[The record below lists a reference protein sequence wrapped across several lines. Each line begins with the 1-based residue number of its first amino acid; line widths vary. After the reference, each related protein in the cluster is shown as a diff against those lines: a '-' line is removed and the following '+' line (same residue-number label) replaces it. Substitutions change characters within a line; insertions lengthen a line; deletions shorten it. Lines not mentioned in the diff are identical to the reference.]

1 MPDRFSRS
9 RGGGITIAAPEAPN
23 LQPQIDKQLSF
34 LKMLDAMQQRAAAA
48 ARGRKVLVGIDPN
61 TGEPIYMDNPGGGKV
76 PEAVRKQAY
85 DYALKKKGR
94 DAIAGDADL
103 NRIKAELYSGQEMS
117 AQKQER
123 LLAEARNRTNALAKQ
138 YGVSVED
145 AYTETFGTAAQKA
158 AQDKSAF
165 ESGGMP
171 SAFYAG
177 LRQGFNSLTSGIK
190 EIAQTVTGDRAGAL
204 ETARQN
210 AEENRE
216 IAMSN
221 PVMRE
226 TTLRQQEAA
235 AEGRDA
241 GYFDNAEGNTLGAI
255 AGTAGNLAGGIAPM
269 VIGAPVA
276 AAIGAPAGVVGAI
289 GGAVGGAVTGGI
301 LGQSG
306 YNERVATAADLT
318 DQQKEEALTNGG
330 AFLNLA
336 LNAGAGALIPGRA
349 VSGVKQWAGTR
360 LGNRI
365 LGTTE
370 RTAPGISRT
379 IAGPPTPSMADI
391 VGRYNASRIVQAGER
406 AAANAAR
413 PRTLGTLTR
422 DVLGNSV
429 ENAAIMG
436 AATAGSNFAYNV
448 GTDRPAF
455 ENVGQGVQEGMVE
468 GALLG
473 VPFGYMNYR
482 GRQPLRQ
489 YNAEHGYTGS
499 SPSRATP
506 PPTGSNGASGGLQGV
521 LGGGKKKGAEP
532 VIFRGSGK
540 HEYAPAIDRKI
551 TFSDDA
557 VQRLQQLKD
566 DTGFDIEAVNFIN
579 GSESNAEIAKVREP
593 FVAWTREVIDAAR
606 KHDDATLDQLLYDYI
621 NAGGRVQDLDYILA
635 SLDNSTGKKFATGK
649 DGGVNFDNI
658 KFPSDIYTT
667 RWDAMA
673 KRSFGGAIV
682 ELENLMK
689 GGRDEYL
696 KARQGTG
703 RHNLSGFMDELNK
716 RRKGASADT
725 STGTGGALVPYT
737 PVPSEQ
743 TPSGATPPNNLG
755 NSTAKSG
762 GPGGATPPNG
772 RTGEETP
779 IPPAGQEGAGQNP
792 NAGPDTNGTRAG
804 GEQTGT
810 GAGESGGEGKRGPG
824 DGSNGAAG
832 GGGEQPNGGNV
843 KRSQRESQAHLK
855 DSIVNAKDGQQLGDQ
870 LLADGYYVSLEP
882 QYRGERSSLRVYIK
896 DSDNNL
902 VAYKERLIG
911 QNEQTIP
918 SVENIILDKNNYWK
932 LPDSK
937 IISTSNKSDSS
948 NLFRRKNLPEIDKLN
963 SAALGLFKNLDE
975 RLNPKNPASSNEGN
989 GQPQLNDFQILAID
1003 SIAPEGTPA
1012 RKALEHL
1019 SDMLYRR
1026 ANGVSITNK
1035 AIQAALENFVQ
1046 RTFLGKF
1053 PWMKRVLKDIVVYN
1067 EDSRTRGTWSS
1078 SERQLRINVG
1088 AKLPKEEQSPEVV
1101 ASNLITVL
1109 QHELLS
1115 HGMNGEAAG
1124 VLSHTVREALFN
1136 KFSNFAGN
1144 NDYFQAIRERY
1155 SRQGKPVNER
1165 QVRIGDEISAF
1176 SLQFLDN
1183 TFSRIDDATL
1193 LANGI
1198 TSLISDRVNA
1208 RQITG
1213 LISAIAQER
1222 ITPEQMRNA
1231 LMDAVIN
1238 TPEVRDMY
1246 LKATRQE
1253 LLTNS
1258 QAFADASPLAQAT
1271 ALDYIQLTEKAGVT
1285 RSEGSLREYL
1295 EEILDPDTEVNVYK
1309 ADSKIC

>member
-48 ARGRKVLVGIDPN
+48 ARGSKVLVGIDPN

-76 PEAVRKQAY
+76 HEAVRKQAY
-85 DYALKKKGR
+85 EYALKKKGR

-165 ESGGMP
+165 ESGSMP

-177 LRQGFNSLTSGIK
+177 LRQGFNSLTSGAK
-190 EIAQTVTGDRAGAL
+190 EIAQTITGDRAGAL

-255 AGTAGNLAGGIAPM
+255 AGTVGNLAGGIAPM
-269 VIGAPVA
+269 AIGAPIA
-276 AAIGAPAGVVGAI
+276 AAVGVPAGVVGAI
-289 GGAVGGAVTGGI
+289 GGAVGGAVTGGV
-301 LGQSG
+301 LGQAG

-330 AFLNLA
+330 AFINLA
-336 LNAGAGALIPGRA
+336 LNTTAGALIPGRA
-349 VSGVKQWAGTR
+349 VSKAKQWAGTK

-379 IAGPPTPSMADI
+379 IAGPPTPSMADT

-436 AATAGSNFAYNV
+436 AATAGSNMAYNF
-448 GTDRPAF
+448 GTDRPVL
-455 ENVGQGVQEGMVE
+455 ENAGQGVQEGMVE

-482 GRQPLRQ
+482 GRQSLQQ

-499 SPSRATP
+499 SPSRPTP
-506 PPTGSNGASGGLQGV
+506 PPTGSNGASEGLQGV
-521 LGGGKKKGAEP
+521 LGGKKKGAEP

-540 HEYAPAIDRKI
+540 HEYAPAIDEKL
-551 TFSDDA
+551 TFSSDA
-557 VQRLQQLKD
+557 VQRLQQLKN
-566 DTGFDIEAVNFIN
+566 DTGFDIEAVSFIN
-579 GSESNAEIAKVREP
+579 GSEGDANIAKVRKP

-649 DGGVNFDNI
+649 DGGVNFDDI

-667 RWDAMA
+667 RWNATA
-673 KRSFGGAIV
+673 KRSFGGAII

-703 RHNLSGFMDELNK
+703 RHDLSGFMGELNK
-716 RRKGASADT
+716 RRKGAPADT
-725 STGTGGALVPYT
+725 GVGTGGEVVPDT
-737 PVPSEQ
+737 QVPSEQ
-743 TPSGATPPNNLG
+743 TPTGATPPDNTG
-755 NSTAKSG
+755 DSTNKSG
-762 GPGGATPPNG
+762 RLGGATPPDG

-792 NAGPDTNGTRAG
+792 NAGPDTNGAGTG

-855 DSIVNAKDGQQLGDQ
+855 DSIVKAKDGQQLGDQ
-870 LLADGYYVSLEP
+870 LLADGYYISLEP
-882 QYRGERSSLRVYIK
+882 NYNDIDTFSVYIK
-896 DSDNNL
+896 DSSNNPI
-902 VAYKERLIG
+902 AYKKIYMSDNDTVPPVETILG
-911 QNEQTIP
+911 DKQNRWMI
-918 SVENIILDKNNYWK
+918 
-932 LPDSK
+932 PDSK
-937 IISTSNKSDSS
+937 LISTSHKNVSS
-948 NLFRRKNLPEIDKLN
+948 RLFRRDNLPEATMLN
-963 SAALGLFKNLDE
+963 DAALMMYRDLYNRLHPANPEIKNNGKPFKLGE
-975 RLNPKNPASSNEGN
+975 AEKAV
-989 GQPQLNDFQILAID
+989 ID
-1003 SIAPEGTPA
+1003 GIAPEGTPA
-1012 RKALEHL
+1012 RKAFEHL
-1019 SDMLYRR
+1019 GDLLHRR
-1026 ANGVSITNK
+1026 ANGQSITNK
-1035 AIQAALENFVQ
+1035 AIQTALEKFV
-1046 RTFLGKF
+1046 RGTFIGKY
-1053 PWMKRVLKDIVVYN
+1053 PWLNRVLKQIVVYSEPGSIGGSWN
-1067 EDSRTRGTWSS
+1067 SRDGRFKLNAGTSDAMYRESVDSSIY
-1078 SERQLRINVG
+1078 EL
-1088 AKLPKEEQSPEVV
+1088 AVV
-1101 ASNLITVL
+1101 M
-1109 QHELLS
+1109 QHELLG
-1115 HGMNGEAAG
+1115 HGMHEASGG
-1124 VLSHTVREALFN
+1124 VLSPTVREALFN
-1136 KFSNFAGN
+1136 KYSNFSGN
-1144 NDYFQAIRERY
+1144 NPYFHRVREGY
-1155 SRQGKPVNER
+1155 SK
-1165 QVRIGDEISAF
+1165 IGETPGNGAVKIGSELYNFTIQHWDNSF
-1176 SLQFLDN
+1176 SK
-1183 TFSRIDDATL
+1183 TDDAVL

-1198 TSLISDRVNA
+1198 TGLISDRVGPSRIA
-1208 RQITG
+1208 G
-1213 LISAIAQER
+1213 LISGIAQER

-1295 EEILDPDTEVNVYK
+1295 EEILDPNTEVNVYK

>member
-48 ARGRKVLVGIDPN
+48 ARGNKVLVGIDPN

-76 PEAVRKQAY
+76 HEAVRKQAY
-85 DYALKKKGR
+85 EYALKKKGR

-177 LRQGFNSLTSGIK
+177 LRQGFNSITSGAK
-190 EIAQTVTGDRAGAL
+190 EIAQTITGDRAGAL

-269 VIGAPVA
+269 AIGAPIA
-276 AAIGAPAGVVGAI
+276 AAIGVPAGVVGAV
-289 GGAVGGAVTGGI
+289 GGAVGGAVTGGV
-301 LGQSG
+301 LGQAG

-349 VSGVKQWAGTR
+349 VSGLKRWAGTK

-379 IAGPPTPSMADI
+379 IAGPPTPSMADT

-436 AATAGSNFAYNV
+436 AATAGSNMAYNF
-448 GTDRPAF
+448 GTDRPVL
-455 ENVGQGVQEGMVE
+455 ENAGQGVQEGMVE

-482 GRQPLRQ
+482 GRQSLQQ

-506 PPTGSNGASGGLQGV
+506 PSTGSNGGASEGLQGV
-521 LGGGKKKGAEP
+521 LGGDKKKGAEP

-540 HEYAPAIDRKI
+540 HEYAPAIDEKL

-557 VQRLQQLKD
+557 VQRLQQLKN
-566 DTGFDIEAVNFIN
+566 DTGFDIEAVNFIS
-579 GSESNAEIAKVREP
+579 GSEGEAKVREP
-593 FVAWTREVIDAAR
+593 FVAWTREVINAAR
-606 KHDDATLDQLLYDYI
+606 KNDDATLDQLLYDYI

-635 SLDNSTGKKFATGK
+635 SLSNSKGKKLAIGK
-649 DGGVNFDNI
+649 DGGVNFDDI
-658 KFPSDIYTT
+658 KFPSTIYTT
-667 RWDAMA
+667 RWNDTA
-673 KRSFGGAIV
+673 KRSFGGAVI
-682 ELENLMK
+682 ELENLLK

-703 RHNLSGFMDELNK
+703 RHDLSGFMDELNK
-716 RRKGASADT
+716 RRKGTPADT
-725 STGTGGALVPYT
+725 GVGTGGEVVPDT
-737 PVPSEQ
+737 QVPSEQ
-743 TPSGATPPNNLG
+743 TPAGATPPDNTG
-755 NSTAKSG
+755 NSTTESG
-762 GPGGATPPNG
+762 GPGGATPPDG

-792 NAGPDTNGTRAG
+792 NAGPDINGTG
-804 GEQTGT
+804 TDGKQTGT
-810 GAGESGGEGKRGPG
+810 GTGESGGEGKRGTG
-824 DGSNGAAG
+824 DISDGAAG
-832 GGGEQPNGGNV
+832 GGGEQPAGGNV
-843 KRSQRESQAHLK
+843 KRSQRESQTHFK
-855 DSIVNAKDGQQLGDQ
+855 DSIVKAKDGQQLSDQ

-882 QYRGERSSLRVYIK
+882 QYRSDRRSLRVYIK

-902 VAYKERLIG
+902 IAYKERLIG
-911 QNEQTIP
+911 QNEPAIP
-918 SVENIILDKNNYWK
+918 SVESIILDKNNYWK

-948 NLFRRKNLPEIDKLN
+948 NLFRKKNLPEIDKLN
-963 SAALGLFKNLDE
+963 GAALGLFKNLDE
-975 RLNPKNPASSNEGN
+975 RLNSKNPASSNEGN

-1019 SDMLYRR
+1019 GDMLYRR
-1026 ANGVSITNK
+1026 ANGASITNK
-1035 AIQAALENFVQ
+1035 AIQSALENFVQ

-1053 PWMKRVLKDIVVYN
+1053 PWLKRVLKDIVVYD

-1078 SERQLRINVG
+1078 GERQLKINAGV
-1088 AKLPKEEQSPEVV
+1088 KLPKEEQSPEVV
-1101 ASNLITVL
+1101 TSNLITVL

-1115 HGMNGEAAG
+1115 HGMNGEAGG

-1136 KFSNFAGN
+1136 KFSNFSGN

-1155 SRQGKPVNER
+1155 SRQGKPVNKR

-1295 EEILDPDTEVNVYK
+1295 EEILDPNTEVNVYK